1 MNNIV
6 LLIIALN
13 KISALTTRTFFLL
26 TVYTLLT
33 YIILKIYVEDNV
45 FGDEKKAV
53 TDSLIKKYKLKITLA
68 VCIISFI
75 LSNIIP
81 TQEELVLYFGSRYV
95 TTENYKAA
103 KGELLDFI
111 RDIKKEIESDGN

>member
-1 MNNIV
+1 MY
-6 LLIIALN
+6 N
-13 KISALTTRTFFLL
+13 KF
-26 TVYTLLT
+26 Y
-33 YIILKIYVEDNV
+33 
-45 FGDEKKAV
+45 
-53 TDSLIKKYKLKITLA
+53 
-68 VCIISFI
+68 

-111 RDIKKEIESDGN
+111 RDIKKEIESDVN

>member
-1 MNNIV
+1 MSNIV
-6 LLIIALN
+6 LLVIALN
-13 KISALTTRTFFLL
+13 KISALTTRTFLL
-26 TVYTLLT
+26 LAAYTLLT
-33 YIILKIYVEDNV
+33 YIILKMYVEDSV
-45 FGDEKKAV
+45 FGDEKKEV

-81 TQEELVLYFGSRYV
+81 TQKELVLYFGSRYV
-95 TTENYKAA
+95 TTENYKAT